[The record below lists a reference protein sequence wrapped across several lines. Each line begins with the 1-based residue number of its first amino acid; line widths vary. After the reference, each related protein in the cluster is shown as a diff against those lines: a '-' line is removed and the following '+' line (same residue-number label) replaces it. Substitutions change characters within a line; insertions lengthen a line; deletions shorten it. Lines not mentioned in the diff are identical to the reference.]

1 MSRYYRTLIE
11 NGLLLDLFP
20 NAAAAFSLNLLRAG
34 YTGPLFSIRRSSDNQ
49 EEDVYPNELGE
60 VDWTALEDWV
70 GYNLWTYSEQL
81 QQAAWTKTNST
92 ITTDALVAPDS
103 TTTADIAYETTTS
116 GGHGIT
122 RSISVTTGLDY
133 AYSFWFQPVGGR
145 EFLRV
150 ALGTQFGSPIGWI
163 NMSNGVVTSQTGFNS
178 FNVTDVGGWY
188 KVELTATATSTG
200 SPSLSLNTSINGSS
214 ISFAGDVTKGVS
226 LWGLQVSETST
237 VKPYQ
242 RTGVN
247 AGGEGRIPRLNS
259 QAGTRTASEPTLSR
273 QLRIITRNKVLRNPT
288 NNLPEAVLPG
298 VAGTTYT
305 FTTSIGTGAPHF
317 VALVYRRTGQMAL
330 FGNGTTG
337 GSPTIVRLIT
347 GEIAYRV
354 TGAGVGLVIADGTAG
369 SALTTATR
377 NSNTLVLWKNGV
389 ELGSGVVSGSNVNS
403 TNLFQWNSS
412 ANTNNGTF
420 QLAVWWQQDYTSLRE
435 SITQEINNY
444 YGIY

>member
-1 MSRYYRTLIE
+1 M
-11 NGLLLDLFP
+11 FP
-20 NAAAAFSLNLLRAG
+20 NAAAAFALNLLRAG
-34 YTGPLFSIRRSSDNQ
+34 YTGPLFNIRRSSDNQ
-49 EEDVYPNELGE
+49 EEDVYPNESGE
-60 VDWTALEDWV
+60 IDWTALEDWV

-81 QQAAWTKTNST
+81 QQAAWTKALST

-103 TTTADIAYETTTS
+103 TTTADITYETTTS

-133 AYSFWFQPVGGR
+133 AFSFWFQPVGNR

-150 ALGTQFGSPIGWI
+150 ALGTQFGTPIGWI

-178 FNVTDVGGWY
+178 FNVTDVGGGWY

-214 ISFAGDVTKGVS
+214 ISFVGDVTKGAS

-247 AGGEGRIPRLNS
+247 AGGEGRIPTLYC
-259 QAGTRTASEPTLSR
+259 QATSRTASEATLTE
-273 QLRIITRNKVLRNPT
+273 QLRIITRNKVLRNSV

-298 VAGTTYT
+298 VQGTRYT
-305 FTTSIGTGAPHF
+305 FSSNVPTTSPHF
-317 VALVYRRTGQMAL
+317 ATGVYFRDTSTNGIAI
-330 FGNGTTG
+330 FGNNSTG
-337 GSPTIVRLIT
+337 GSP
-347 GEIAYRV
+347 
-354 TGAGVGLVIADGTAG
+354 LVIRQSGAAG
-369 SALTTATR
+369 SRVVTYRFTNNSVDNLTIPYEDVGNMLFTATR
-377 NSNTLVLWKNGV
+377 NGNAMVVDMNGV
-389 ELGSGVVSGSNVNS
+389 EIGSRNSAFSGVVQSS
-403 TNLFQWNSS
+403 TNLFQPNSIT
-412 ANTNNGTF
+412 NTLTGSF
-420 QLAVWWQQDYTSLRE
+420 QLAIMWNQNYTTLKS